1 MTSIDCS
8 GYDLHQAAM
17 LCGEAI
23 REGEDELAA
32 ARRNT
37 EGHKRLRLIAAHRA
51 LILEAA
57 LEEATSGRPTAVDLW
72 DAICDLYDAKGALH
86 RDDFLVTARRHG
98 LR

>member
-1 MTSIDCS
+1 MFNVDYS

-17 LCGEAI
+17 MCGEAI
-23 REGEDELAA
+23 RKGEDELTA

-57 LEEATSGRPTAVDLW
+57 LEKATSGRPTAIDLW
-72 DAICDLYDAKGALH
+72 DAICDLFDARGALH
-86 RDDFLVTARRHG
+86 RDDFIATARRHG

>member
-17 LCGEAI
+17 MCGEAI
-23 REGEDELAA
+23 RKGEDELTA

-57 LEEATSGRPTAVDLW
+57 LEKATVGMPTANDLW
-72 DAICDLYDAKGALH
+72 DAICDLFDARGALH
-86 RDDFLVTARRHG
+86 KSDFLATARRHG